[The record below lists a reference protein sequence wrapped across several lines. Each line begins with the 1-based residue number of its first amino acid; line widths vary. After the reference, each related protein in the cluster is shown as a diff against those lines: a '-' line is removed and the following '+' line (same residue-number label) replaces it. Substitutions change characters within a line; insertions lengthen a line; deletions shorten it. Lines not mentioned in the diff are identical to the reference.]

1 MTDCGICLGEN
12 RDIIKLNCNMH
23 SDATH
28 DLCHECFKE
37 TVYTTHKCPYCREA
51 YHPYVVEDIVKRYGI
66 EVSFKDTEEVYLD
79 IVDRIHNNEP
89 FHMELYNDFEVD
101 WTFIADLLRDQVV
114 RLHTIDNKDDEIRRQ
129 IRVTSMLA
137 VHIVDMI
144 VNP

>member
-1 MTDCGICLGEN
+1 
-12 RDIIKLNCNMH
+12 
-23 SDATH
+23 
-28 DLCHECFKE
+28 
-37 TVYTTHKCPYCREA
+37 
-51 YHPYVVEDIVKRYGI
+51 
-66 EVSFKDTEEVYLD
+66 
-79 IVDRIHNNEP
+79 
-89 FHMELYNDFEVD
+89 MELYNDFEVD